1 MGLVSSLIIFR
12 RSVEWYCRVEKLY
25 FLFDI
30 WQFYTTFAS
39 SYLHTAIEAF
49 DCLLVIEKRK
59 DEKIQ

>member
-1 MGLVSSLIIFR
+1 MILSRGKIVLSF
-12 RSVEWYCRVEKLY
+12 
-25 FLFDI
+25 FDI